1 MTDVN
6 NLNGHLPE
14 NENETPEDMR
24 KAFERFVDHQ
34 KKAFDE
40 AGKAVDALLPTGFKE
55 HGNEARREFI
65 KGFKVLVDSAISELE
80 KASREFEKR
89 RDEAGS
95 DAATDGGSPPPP
107 PSTTG
112 RTKVKV
118 QID

>member
-1 MTDVN
+1 MTDMN
-6 NLNGHLPE
+6 NLNGHSPE
-14 NENETPEDMR
+14 AEKETPEDLR

-89 RDEAGS
+89 REEVTEPS
-95 DAATDGGSPPPP
+95 SGGEQPP

-112 RTKVKV
+112 KTKVKI
-118 QID
+118 QLD

>member
-1 MTDVN
+1 MSDVN
-6 NLNGHLPE
+6 NLNGH
-14 NENETPEDMR
+14 TPETESENPEDLR

-34 KKAFDE
+34 RKAFDE

-65 KGFKVLVDSAISELE
+65 KSFKVLVDSAISELE

-89 RDEAGS
+89 REEASETTSAGDE
-95 DAATDGGSPPPP
+95 PP

-112 RTKVKV
+112 KTKVKI
-118 QID
+118 QLD